1 MLHKR
6 LTAITTVMAFAFC
19 VWGQQRDSL
28 KVMSFED
35 SLAMAKI
42 DSIFAAT
49 DSLSI
54 FSMIDS
60 LLNAPAKLQSS
71 LVLRAGFNSNI
82 VSAGRTIGV
91 NQYGATAGASFY
103 HKSGVYGDVTAYWSE
118 SYDPALYLTIA
129 SLGYFKGIGD
139 HYSFMV
145 SYDRLFYNNQ
155 DINVENP
162 LTNMLGVANFVD
174 FKPFT
179 FRLDYSFYF
188 GDEQAHRL
196 SPALVLNLRKYNFI
210 GLDRISFTPM
220 FQMLYG
226 NSTITSV
233 QLAPGSTV
241 RLRRR
246 LPQVQQVDED
256 VFGLM
261 NYAAT
266 VPLRITKKNWSL
278 VASYT
283 YNWPVALAGETPPP
297 NNNFFSITVSKT
309 INFN

>member
-1 MLHKR
+1 MLRKR
-6 LTAITTVMAFAFC
+6 FTAIATVMAFAFC

-28 KVMSFED
+28 SVKAFED
-35 SLAMAKI
+35 SLAMVKI
-42 DSIFAAT
+42 DSIFAAS

-60 LLNAPAKLQSS
+60 LLNAPAKLPSS
-71 LVLRAGFNSNI
+71 LVLRSGFNSNI

-103 HKSGVYGDVTAYWSE
+103 HKSGAYADVTAYWSE
-118 SYDPALYLTIA
+118 AYNPTLYLTVA
-129 SLGYFKGIGD
+129 SLGYLKGFGD
-139 HYSFMV
+139 HYSLMI

-162 LTNMLGVANFVD
+162 LTNMAGISNFAD

-210 GLDRISFTPM
+210 NLDRISFTPM

-233 QLAPGSTV
+233 QLAPGSAV

-246 LPQVQQVDED
+246 LPQIQQVNKN

-261 NYAAT
+261 NYAVT
-266 VPLRITKKNWSL
+266 LPLRVSKKKWSF
-278 VASYT
+278 VISYT
-283 YNWPVALAGETPPP
+283 YNWPVTLADETPPP
-297 NNNFFSITVSKT
+297 NN
-309 INFN
+309 

>member
-1 MLHKR
+1 MLHKH
-6 LTAITTVMAFAFC
+6 LLAITAVMAFAFS
-19 VWGQQRDSL
+19 VNGQTRDSL
-28 KVMSFED
+28 DVKSLED
-35 SLAMAKI
+35 SLAIAKI

-60 LLNAPAKLQSS
+60 LLNAPAKMQSS

-118 SYDPALYLTIA
+118 AYNPTLYLTIA
-129 SLGYFKGIGD
+129 SIGYLKGIGN

-162 LTNMLGVANFVD
+162 LTNMFGISNFVD

-188 GDEQAHRL
+188 GDEKAHRL

-241 RLRRR
+241 RIRRR
-246 LPQVQQVDED
+246 LPQVQQVDKN

-261 NYAAT
+261 NYAVT
-266 VPLRITKKNWSL
+266 FPLRITKKNWSL

-297 NNNFFSITVSKT
+297 NNSFFSVSLSNT
-309 INFN
+309 INFK

>member
-1 MLHKR
+1 MLRK
-6 LTAITTVMAFAFC
+6 LIIAIATVMAFAFSAY
-19 VWGQQRDSL
+19 GQQRDSL
-28 KVMSFED
+28 TTKAFED

-118 SYDPALYLTIA
+118 AYNPALYLTIA
-129 SLGYFKGIGD
+129 SVGYLKGIGN

-162 LTNMLGVANFVD
+162 LTNMAGISNFVD

-196 SPALVLNLRKYNFI
+196 SPAVVLNLRKYNFI
-210 GLDRISFTPM
+210 SLDRISFTPM

-233 QLAPGSTV
+233 QLAPGSAV
-241 RLRRR
+241 RIRRR
-246 LPQVQQVDED
+246 LPQVQQVDKN

-261 NYAAT
+261 NYAVT
-266 VPLRITKKNWSL
+266 VPLRVTKKNWSL
-278 VASYT
+278 VVSYT
-283 YNWPVALAGETPPP
+283 YNWPVALAGESPQP
-297 NNNFFSITVSKT
+297 NNHFFSLTISKT
-309 INFN
+309 INFK